1 MQALRRSHTT
11 VVRRGVTLI
20 EMVLVFVLVGI
31 MTALAIPIVN
41 APGFLADADARD
53 TRTILQMAQRL
64 AITHQYDV
72 VVGFDT
78 INMQIRVLEDTNN
91 NNVIDAGERVIYHPL
106 ENGMKFATPPS
117 NIGLN
122 GTVATHSIT
131 GANIQ
136 TFNGLPCIVFLRS
149 GSASSD
155 AEIYITSPR
164 PYTADFRAISVTQ
177 ATGRTTYSRLLNLVW
192 TLANI

>member
-1 MQALRRSHTT
+1 MQALRRLHTT
-11 VVRRGVTLI
+11 AARRGVTLI

-31 MTALAIPIVN
+31 MASLAIPVIN
-41 APGFLADADARD
+41 TPGFRADADARD

-91 NNVIDAGERVIYHPL
+91 NNHADAGERVIYHGL
-106 ENGMKFATPPS
+106 ENGMHFATPPS

-122 GTVATHSIT
+122 GSVASHSIT

-136 TFNGLPCIVFLRS
+136 TFDGLPSIVFLRS

-164 PYTADFRAISVTQ
+164 PYTSDFRGIAVTQ
-177 ATGRTTYSRLLNLVW
+177 STGRTTYSRFLNLVW

>member
-1 MQALRRSHTT
+1 MQALQRSHTT

-41 APGFLADADARD
+41 TPGFAADSDARD

-91 NNVIDAGERVIYHPL
+91 NNVIDAGERVIYHGL

-117 NIGLN
+117 NVGLN
-122 GTVATHSIT
+122 GTVASHSIT

-136 TFNGLPCIVFLRS
+136 TYNGLPSIVFLRS

-155 AEIYITSPR
+155 AEIYITSKR

-177 ATGRTTYSRLLNLVW
+177 ATGRTTYSRFLNLVW